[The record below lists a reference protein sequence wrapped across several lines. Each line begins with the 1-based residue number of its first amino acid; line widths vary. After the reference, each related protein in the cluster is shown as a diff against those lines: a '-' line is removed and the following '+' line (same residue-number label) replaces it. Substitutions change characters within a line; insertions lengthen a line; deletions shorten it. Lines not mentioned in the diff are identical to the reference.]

1 MDALRKRLV
10 YALLICSSLLL
21 VNAIA
26 VINGYAEDLYCGMH
40 MTCWN
45 YTTPNP
51 TSNSV
56 NKRAMIE

>member
-1 MDALRKRLV
+1 MDTLRKRLV

-26 VINGYAEDLYCGMH
+26 VINGYAEDLYCKMQ

-45 YTTPNP
+45 YTVQNP
-51 TSNSV
+51 APNSV
-56 NKRAMIE
+56 NKHAMIE